1 MNIYDFK
8 KPFVFNNITLGNP
21 QPVQGGSYFTK
32 LKNDESPLYIQLPK
46 CITKQGVNV
55 TKKNK
60 YCDLM
65 YERNDEDKLI
75 EWIENLENRC
85 QVLINGKKNIWF
97 HNELSSDDIETMM
110 SPICRVYRISVS
122 TV

>member
-8 KPFVFNNITLGNP
+8 NPFVFNNITLGNP

-32 LKNDESPLYIQLPK
+32 LKNDGNPLYVQLPK

-60 YCDLM
+60 YLTLCM
-65 YERNDEDKLI
+65 REM
-75 EWIENLENRC
+75 
-85 QVLINGKKNIWF
+85 
-97 HNELSSDDIETMM
+97 T
-110 SPICRVYRISVS
+110 RII
-122 TV
+122 